1 MSSSSFRKHL
11 GKKVLRR
18 ALRIALGV
26 SIALALLT
34 ACGQKSAGAG
44 GKVKDTFVIARQR
57 APMVGFDPA
66 YVGDNIDLWNIT
78 NLYDQLV
85 RVKADGSGL
94 EPALAESW
102 DVSPDGT
109 SYTFHLRKGVTFWDG
124 APLKAVDVQYS
135 LDRARAKD
143 TAWGYIFSDV
153 TSVEAKDD
161 NTVVVHIK
169 GPNSSFISV
178 LAMFNASV
186 VEKAYVEKVG
196 KDVLAKKPMGTGAYM
211 LKEWVEGQYALLE
224 ANPKY
229 WEPGLP
235 KTKYVKWMSVPD
247 DNTRI
252 LQVQSGQVDAAEYV
266 PLNRVSELQSD
277 ARLQVKLFPST
288 FVYYFVPNHN
298 KKIFKDINVRKAI
311 YAALDRDALVKT
323 ALFSLGTPANSYMS
337 PATPT
342 YSKTAATEKF
352 DLEAAK
358 AYLKKSAYPNG
369 FDMKLLVVS
378 GDQMDS
384 DLSTA
389 LKEMLSKVGI
399 NVTIEALEYGARQD
413 KLAKRDYDAH
423 LTYWTDDVLDPDEVT
438 TYEIDFPVAGSM
450 NSDYNDPEAVKL
462 AESARSITD
471 PAKRAEAYAQ
481 LQQRLNDD
489 AAMLPLFYK
498 PFSMVLSSKVEG
510 FQQLPLGSYIYRNVT
525 VKQ

>member
-1 MSSSSFRKHL
+1 
-11 GKKVLRR
+11 
-18 ALRIALGV
+18 
-26 SIALALLT
+26 
-34 ACGQKSAGAG
+34 
-44 GKVKDTFVIARQR
+44 
-57 APMVGFDPA
+57 
-66 YVGDNIDLWNIT
+66 
-78 NLYDQLV
+78 
-85 RVKADGSGL
+85 
-94 EPALAESW
+94 
-102 DVSPDGT
+102 
-109 SYTFHLRKGVTFWDG
+109 
-124 APLKAVDVQYS
+124 
-135 LDRARAKD
+135 
-143 TAWGYIFSDV
+143 
-153 TSVEAKDD
+153 
-161 NTVVVHIK
+161 
-169 GPNSSFISV
+169 
-178 LAMFNASV
+178 
-186 VEKAYVEKVG
+186 
-196 KDVLAKKPMGTGAYM
+196 M
-211 LKEWVEGQYALLE
+211 LKELVDGQYALLE

-235 KTKYVKWMSVPD
+235 KTKYVKWVSVPD

-266 PLNRVSELQSD
+266 PLNRVAELQSD
-277 ARLQVKLFPST
+277 SRLQVKLFPST

-298 KKIFKDINVRKAI
+298 KKVFKDVNVRKAI
-311 YAALDRDALVKT
+311 YAAIDRDALVKT

-342 YSKTAATEKF
+342 YSKSAATEKF
-352 DLEAAK
+352 DVEAAK
-358 AYLKKSAYPNG
+358 AYLKKSAYPKG

-389 LKEMLSKVGI
+389 IKEMLSKINI

-423 LTYWTDDVLDPDEVT
+423 LTYWTDDVVDPDEVS

-462 AESARSITD
+462 CESARTITD

-481 LQQRLNDD
+481 LQQRFNDD

-498 PFSMVLSSKVEG
+498 PFSMVLSSKVDG